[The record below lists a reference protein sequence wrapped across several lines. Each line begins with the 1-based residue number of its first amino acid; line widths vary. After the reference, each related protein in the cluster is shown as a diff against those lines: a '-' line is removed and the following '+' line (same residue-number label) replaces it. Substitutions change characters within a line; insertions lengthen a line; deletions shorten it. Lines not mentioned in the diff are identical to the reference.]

1 MGSIELKVSRILMLF
16 CLTVAAGMSS
26 NARAAM
32 QGAGNAELASKGREV
47 FSVACVQCHAASHTV
62 IQRKAAAG
70 WKKTVYTM
78 ISRGAPVL
86 PGEVDALVA
95 YLTSAYGPNSPSAAG
110 QQTLPAGSEIIVSS
124 CGSCHPAG
132 IVLASRKTEADW
144 KATVKQMRS
153 FGAGITDSQEKEI
166 LDYLVK
172 TLPKP

>member
-1 MGSIELKVSRILMLF
+1 MLACLMA
-16 CLTVAAGMSS
+16 VAGMPPK
-26 NARAAM
+26 ARAAM
-32 QGAGNAELASKGREV
+32 QGAGNAELALKGREV
-47 FSVACVQCHAASHTV
+47 FSVACVQCHAASHTT

-95 YLTSAYGPNSPSAAG
+95 YLSSAYGPSSPSGVG
-110 QQTLPAGSEIIVSS
+110 QQTPPAGSEMIVSS

-132 IVLASRKTEADW
+132 VVLASRKTEAEW
-144 KATVKQMRS
+144 RATVKHMRS
-153 FGAGITDSQEKEI
+153 LGAGITDSQEREI

-172 TLPKP
+172 NLAKP

>member
-1 MGSIELKVSRILMLF
+1 MLVCLMV
-16 CLTVAAGMSS
+16 VAGNPSKAS
-26 NARAAM
+26 AAM
-32 QGAGNAELASKGREV
+32 QGAGNAELALKGREV

-95 YLTSAYGPNSPSAAG
+95 YLTSAYGPSSPPTSTTG
-110 QQTLPAGSEIIVSS
+110 QQTLPSGSEIVVSS

-132 IVLASRKTEADW
+132 VVLASRKTEAEW
-144 KATVKQMRS
+144 RATVKQMRS
-153 FGAGITDSQEKEI
+153 LGAGITDNQEKEI

-172 TLPKP
+172 NLAKP